1 MEEQHGKDVQ
11 PSSQG
16 ADEST
21 AGASDPDSRIQALE
35 AELEESG
42 RERNQYKDALL
53 RAQADLTNYK
63 RRADEERGEQLKYAN
78 SRLILK
84 ILPVLD
90 DFGLAID
97 HAGKSDAGASWL
109 EGVELIRRKL
119 QNLVDSEAVTR
130 IETEGRDFDP
140 TEHEAMA
147 YQESMD
153 HDEGQVLSVVREGYK
168 LQGRVIRPALVILAR
183 KPETNPDGPGP
194 SDEKETEDA

>member
-11 PSSQG
+11 PSGQS

-21 AGASDPDSRIQALE
+21 AGASAPDSPIQALE
-35 AELEESG
+35 AELDECSK
-42 RERNQYKDALL
+42 ERNQYKDALL

-90 DFGLAID
+90 DFSLAIN

-109 EGVELIRRKL
+109 EGVELIQRKL

-153 HDEGQVLSVVREGYK
+153 HDEGQVISVVREGYK
-168 LQGRVIRPALVILAR
+168 LHSRVIRPALVILAK